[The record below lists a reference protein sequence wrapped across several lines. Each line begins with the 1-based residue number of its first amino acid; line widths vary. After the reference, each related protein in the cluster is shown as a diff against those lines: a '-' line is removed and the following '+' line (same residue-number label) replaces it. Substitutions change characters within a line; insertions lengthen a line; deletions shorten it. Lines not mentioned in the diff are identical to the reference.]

1 MRGSADIGKPGDL
14 SGIPKT
20 DMLGGETTQV
30 SSELLTYAK
39 THRANREINKFI
51 KYSKQS

>member
-1 MRGSADIGKPGDL
+1 MRGSADIGKPDDL

-39 THRANREINKFI
+39 THRVNTEINKYEFI
-51 KYSKQS
+51 KYSK